1 LLREGYSG
9 VFLCQASMIC
19 RGVGGGACL
28 NGLFTT
34 SFTGYTYFLGLSA
47 LKSGLVFT
55 WFRAVFIMVLNGFC
69 MDFLHDF

>member
-1 LLREGYSG
+1 VCFCVRLLEFVR
-9 VFLCQASMIC
+9 
-19 RGVGGGACL
+19 GGACL

-55 WFRAVFIMVLNGFC
+55 WFRAVFIMFLNGFC